1 MRKRANK
8 EREEPKNGNRSQR
21 NFLIGLMIL
30 STIAL
35 ISAFYFPEPI
45 NEYVVVATVLIAFV
59 GYWRFEKQQKGSNGK
74 K

>member
-8 EREEPKNGNRSQR
+8 EREESKNGNRSQR

-30 STIAL
+30 STIAM
-35 ISAFYFPEPI
+35 ISAFYVPDPANKFMI
-45 NEYVVVATVLIAFV
+45 LGTVIVAFV
-59 GYWRFEKQQKGSNGK
+59 GYWRFEKQQKRSNGK